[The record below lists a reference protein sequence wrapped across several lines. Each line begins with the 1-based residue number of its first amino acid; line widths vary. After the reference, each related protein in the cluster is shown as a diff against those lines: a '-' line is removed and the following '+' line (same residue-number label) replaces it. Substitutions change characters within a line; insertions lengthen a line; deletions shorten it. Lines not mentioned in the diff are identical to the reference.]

1 MFTICLGCAY
11 RDEQMSSLDDHFP
24 FFRGRAKGRKKLD
37 IEHQPDIV
45 YNYCTLINPDR
56 YPKVADIYTQEL
68 LAL

>member
-1 MFTICLGCAY
+1 MTIFLFLE
-11 RDEQMSSLDDHFP
+11 DEHMS
-24 FFRGRAKGRKKLD
+24 KKLD